1 MKMTEEP
8 PSDSVYAYALSK
20 TLSRVPAPATV
31 GLYSSCHSRIH
42 MVLKSIES
50 QMTKEAQENEHQNHR
65 QSVADL
71 FKVIFRL
78 LFYQPVD
85 RLDTKGNQRPKP
97 ARYIFVRFSAWHF
110 AGSDILWAA
119 LVMRLYEAFHENFG
133 KFLLSLYRVTQYT
146 TPMNRIVSRCGT
158 LEWRSKKC
166 CCIPLWLLTLFV
178 LLGILVG
185 FPLIFCFSKE
195 HMDAQDSNI
204 ELHTIQ
210 SFLIGIIGLPAT
222 YVISSV
228 FLIVKNIFYN
238 QYVNI
243 KKMMDNEKVSSQ
255 LGFMNEVKKEMEILS
270 YFISFM
276 ETFEKKKIRVVL
288 EITHLDR
295 CNPRRIVGVLDAINI
310 LLSDEGSPFISML
323 AVNPEVLAEQ
333 LNYAESCFS
342 KEDRA
347 HSFLNRLVTLAFTIP
362 ELCDSSKRNII
373 KRISS
378 GHLELP
384 DDIEDKPLSSS
395 FEKYSEECHVILT
408 ERKDPEINLNEK
420 DTENLI
426 ESVFQCIRDKCI
438 FRKYIMGDTMSI
450 RRIITSVR
458 MSIIIMKTLG
468 HDLPSAE
475 HTAAWVV
482 LANQWPCRLSW
493 ILQCME
499 DDKQN
504 AEINQQSFD
513 TSKTLWQVFSESR
526 VELYMI
532 RDRVRPLLEQDG
544 DPELFEMFLKVNFT
558 FTINDANRLKLSTVN
573 LDHSIQRQLARI
585 KGMSSLK
592 DTVSQKTPIPLPV
605 KAVINMSMEDICGEL
620 KKLKLPDLYV
630 ERVQKNMLDGCA
642 LVYSDNSEI
651 QKMLEMPLG
660 HWTAFAIHF
669 LGVTPPAPSCLIA
682 GEDKADVASPKSHI
696 SICSESSHIYRS

>member
-1 MKMTEEP
+1 MR
-8 PSDSVYAYALSK
+8 SVGICFCSILQEWGSFLSCFFCI
-20 TLSRVPAPATV
+20 L
-31 GLYSSCHSRIH
+31 G
-42 MVLKSIES
+42 

-65 QSVADL
+65 QSVADF
-71 FKVIFRL
+71 FKIIFRL

-85 RLDTKGNQRPKP
+85 RLDTKGNQRPK
-97 ARYIFVRFSAWHF
+97 AVRYIFVRFSAWHF
-110 AGSDILWAA
+110 AGSDMLWAG
-119 LVMRLYEAFHENFG
+119 LVLRLYEAFHENFG

-146 TPMNRIVSRCGT
+146 TPMTRIVSRHGT
-158 LEWRSKKC
+158 AEWRSKKF
-166 CCIPLWLLTLFV
+166 CCIPLWLFTLFV
-178 LLGILVG
+178 LLVTLVG

-195 HMDAQDSNI
+195 HMNTQDTNMESY
-204 ELHTIQ
+204 TIQ
-210 SFLIGIIGLPAT
+210 SFLIGIIGFPAT
-222 YVISSV
+222 YVISYV
-228 FLIVKNIFYN
+228 FLIVKNILYN

-243 KKMMDNEKVSSQ
+243 KKMLDNEKVSSQ
-255 LGFMNEVKKEMEILS
+255 LGLMYEVKKEMEILS
-270 YFISFM
+270 CFISFM

-295 CNPRRIVGVLDAINI
+295 CSPRRIVGVLDAINI

-362 ELCDSSKRNII
+362 ELCDSSKQNII
-373 KRISS
+373 KRISG

-384 DDIEDKPLSSS
+384 DDAGDKALSSS
-395 FEKYSEECHVILT
+395 FEKYSEECHIILT
-408 ERKDPEINLNEK
+408 ERKHPEINLYEK
-420 DTENLI
+420 DNENLENLI

-438 FRKYIMGDTMSI
+438 IRKYIIGDTMSI
-450 RRIITSVR
+450 RRVITSVR
-458 MSIIIMKTLG
+458 MLIIIMKTLG

-475 HTAAWVV
+475 HMAAWVV

-513 TSKTLWQVFSESR
+513 ASKTLWQVFSESR

-605 KAVINMSMEDICGEL
+605 KAVINMSMEDICGEVRQVVF
-620 KKLKLPDLYV
+620 K
-630 ERVQKNMLDGCA
+630 Q
-642 LVYSDNSEI
+642 
-651 QKMLEMPLG
+651 
-660 HWTAFAIHF
+660 
-669 LGVTPPAPSCLIA
+669 GVTCMETRRTVTQKTLVPFYCISQLCYAQCHVISALS
-682 GEDKADVASPKSHI
+682 DVQLGQCFSDQFQGIGREQKRHL
-696 SICSESSHIYRS
+696 ERLL